1 MSPPPAPENCVMYVL
16 HRCFIHSGCLEF
28 SRHCFFLYDQAILMI
43 FSPNPCGRGG
53 SGSWIMNFASVN
65 MVSVASSFLPPFQ
78 EVVCTCFPTCFFT
91 YRVNQSS
98 LVNVTEWLSRKY
110 PPELIVNVWSLPR
123 KYTQDN
129 HQDEKQQYSE
139 NVIFSNCDRRNMA
152 ILAKSTVVNNTTRVQ
167 KYTSQNGQI
176 LNKQN

>member
-1 MSPPPAPENCVMYVL
+1 
-16 HRCFIHSGCLEF
+16 
-28 SRHCFFLYDQAILMI
+28 
-43 FSPNPCGRGG
+43 
-53 SGSWIMNFASVN
+53 
-65 MVSVASSFLPPFQ
+65 
-78 EVVCTCFPTCFFT
+78 
-91 YRVNQSS
+91 
-98 LVNVTEWLSRKY
+98 
-110 PPELIVNVWSLPR
+110 LPR
-123 KYTQDN
+123 KYIQDN